1 VPHPEQQAGGLP
13 VAASQ
18 CRLPTVGRLSPAV
31 AGLEARSRA
40 PYGAETAN
48 SEGPVRFPGRAFTV
62 ASRRRRGG
70 LHNRGQVISC
80 RP

>member
-1 VPHPEQQAGGLP
+1 VD
-13 VAASQ
+13 
-18 CRLPTVGRLSPAV
+18 CRWGPPIVVSLRLVGYLRLSPAV

-40 PYGAETAN
+40 PYGPEAAN